1 MQLKNCHP
9 ICRFSLGIL
18 PDVIILRSYVGKG
31 ADENN
36 LNKRK
41 NANEWCIRSTSLVFV
56 KDIVIMSF
64 EAIITGVSK
73 NEYNILFSISRYVDK
88 MCIY

>member
-1 MQLKNCHP
+1 M
-9 ICRFSLGIL
+9 
-18 PDVIILRSYVGKG
+18 
-31 ADENN
+31 
-36 LNKRK
+36 
-41 NANEWCIRSTSLVFV
+41 FV